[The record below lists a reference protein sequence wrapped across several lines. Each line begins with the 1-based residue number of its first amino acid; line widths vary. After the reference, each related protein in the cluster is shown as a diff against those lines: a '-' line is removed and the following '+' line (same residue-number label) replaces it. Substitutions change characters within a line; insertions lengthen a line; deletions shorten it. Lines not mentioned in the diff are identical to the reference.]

1 MREIFSKIEPEDQ
14 YAALTST
21 EPQMCLQ
28 LNPDIPDPILAQ
40 VIQGLYVFRQ
50 EHDGREINGVLAG
63 IDKDVPFTEKQQQYY
78 DTFWDAGI
86 ERIAIDFVK
95 EPVEGI
101 VLDPALPD
109 NYLEDFRKTFDIAQV
124 QIDGQERDVIRVFY
138 HDVTS

>member
-50 EHDGREINGVLAG
+50 ERDGREINGVLAG
-63 IDKDVPFTEKQQQYY
+63 IDKDKPFSEKQQQYY
-78 DTFWDAGI
+78 DGFWAEGI
-86 ERIAIDFVK
+86 EQIAIDFVT

-109 NYLEDFRKTFDIAQV
+109 NYREDFRKTFDVAQV
-124 QIDGQERDVIRVFY
+124 IIDGQERDVIRVFY

>member
-1 MREIFSKIEPEDQ
+1 
-14 YAALTST
+14 
-21 EPQMCLQ
+21 MCLQ